1 LAEQLESGGRASA
14 MIGFQSGRLAFT
26 DLTPYP
32 SLIEDNAQRP
42 REQRWMTQ
50 LPLAA
55 IMTT

>member
-1 LAEQLESGGRASA
+1 

-42 REQRWMTQ
+42 REQRAMTR